1 MRFRASFVF
10 FAALLLASGAFGQAA
25 MTVGMLSEFI
35 RNAVKE
41 KMQDKEVAQYLATVK
56 LKQKLDAD
64 TVERLQEEGAGKLTV
79 GALKKLMATSAAL
92 TPAPDP
98 TSVPAAPTYADL
110 HPAPAYDD
118 QYRII
123 NEARERAMNYT
134 QTLPN
139 FICLQQTRR
148 SYDRHYQ
155 AGTEGAWAQSD
166 VLNARVSY
174 FNQKEEY
181 KLLGVNDNP
190 VINKEYDQVGGA
202 ISRGEFGSLLKE
214 VFDPSTQTEFH
225 WLRWGSLNKQLCHV
239 YQYKVEQE
247 HSRWTVDYQKTDQVT
262 PAYQGL
268 VYVDTKSKVVLRVTL
283 DAIMPPTFPI
293 QEVKTQLDYRYQ
305 DVSGQQFLLP
315 TYSEVKMRHDHT
327 GTLNQISFRGFRRY
341 SADTSITFADVDGD
355 IVVPE
360 TEEKPA
366 AGKPATKPVVK
377 PIK

>member
-1 MRFRASFVF
+1 MRFRASLVF
-10 FAALLLASGAFGQAA
+10 LLALVLTSVAFAQGG
-25 MTVGMLSEFI
+25 MTVAMLSEFI

-41 KMQDKEVAQYLATVK
+41 KMMDREVAQYLATVK

-64 TVERLQEEGAGKLTV
+64 TVEKLQEDGAGKLTV
-79 GALKKLMATSAAL
+79 AALKKLMTTSATL
-92 TPAPDP
+92 TTAPDP
-98 TSVPAAPTYADL
+98 TKAAPVPTYADS
-110 HPAPAYDD
+110 HPPPAYDE
-118 QYRII
+118 QYKII
-123 NEARERAMNYT
+123 NEARELALNYT
-134 QTLPN
+134 QSLPN
-139 FICLQQTRR
+139 FVCLQKTRR

-155 AGTEGAWAQSD
+155 AGTEGYWAQSD

-190 VINKEYDQVGGA
+190 IFNKDYDQVGGA

-225 WLRWGSLNKQLCHV
+225 WLRWGMLNKQICHV
-239 YQYKVEQE
+239 YRYKVEQE

-262 PAYQGL
+262 PAYEGL
-268 VYVDTKSKVVLRVTL
+268 VYIDPKTKVVYRVTL

-293 QEVKTQLDYRYQ
+293 QEVKTQLDYRYK
-305 DVSGQQFLLP
+305 DVSGQKFLLP
-315 TYSEVKMRHDHT
+315 EYSEVKMRHDHT
-327 GTLNQISFRGFRRY
+327 GTLNQIEFSAYRRY
-341 SADTSITFADVDGD
+341 SADSSITFADVDGD

-360 TEEKPA
+360 TEEKPGA
-366 AGKPATKPVVK
+366 VKPAAKPVVK